1 MTFLN
6 SILNNSKKYESPFN
20 HWEYNNALS
29 DEAIKEIE
37 NADIPDISKH
47 NLNYDGTRAI
57 DGGAA
62 EFREGIASGGK
73 AIKFRCFV
81 TKENA
86 SQFPNLVKF
95 INELQSK
102 ETRNAIS
109 KMIDKDLSNSF
120 VRLEIIGDKKGFW
133 LKPHKDISEKLM
145 TMMVWSN
152 PYNESS
158 NLGTDLYD
166 KNFKLVKTIE
176 YIHNSGYFFSS
187 GDDTWH
193 GLELKEIQKER
204 RCIQINYVTFNTD
217 WPVEKSA

>member
-1 MTFLN
+1 MNLENLAHAEF
-6 SILNNSKKYESPFN
+6 PFN
-20 HWEYNNALS
+20 HWVFTKCLEEGAL
-29 DEAIKEIE
+29 DEISFS
-37 NADIPDISKH
+37 NIPSGDRK
-47 NLNYDGTRAI
+47 YDGTRAADHTGQGV
-57 DGGAA
+57 DGKLRL
-62 EFREGIASGGK
+62 FI
-73 AIKFRCFV
+73 
-81 TKENA
+81 TKNNC
-86 SQFPNLVKF
+86 QNFPYLTK
-95 INELQSK
+95 IIGSLQSIEMVNK
-102 ETRNAIS
+102 IS
-109 KMIDKDLSNSF
+109 KIINKDLSNSF

-145 TMMVWSN
+145 TMMVWAN

>member
-1 MTFLN
+1 MNLENLTHADF
-6 SILNNSKKYESPFN
+6 PFN
-20 HWEYNNALS
+20 HWVFSNCLEEGAL
-29 DEAIKEIE
+29 DEISYS
-37 NADIPDISKH
+37 NIPSGDRM
-47 NLNYDGTRAI
+47 YDGTRAADHTGQGV
-57 DGGAA
+57 DGKLRL
-62 EFREGIASGGK
+62 FI
-73 AIKFRCFV
+73 
-81 TKENA
+81 TKNNC
-86 SQFPNLVKF
+86 QNFPYLTKL
-95 INELQSK
+95 IQSLQNK
-102 ETRNAIS
+102 EIVNKIS
-109 KMIDKDLSNSF
+109 KIIDKDLSNSY
-120 VRLEIIGDKKGFW
+120 VRLEVIGDKKGFW

-145 TMMVWSN
+145 TMMVWAN
-152 PYNESS
+152 PYNEAS